1 MSGRPNLAAMRAKL
15 AETAEQQG
23 SQLDKAIASQPDKS
37 PGFRTE
43 RDWQAKAEQTAVPA
57 AELIAAQARANPAPK
72 VEKRSTSLYLSGA
85 ASRAIKTLAA
95 SRGVRPHRVIDDA
108 LAEYL
113 AKPENGGHD
122 FEALNTK
129 D

>member
-1 MSGRPNLAAMRAKL
+1 MSGRPNLQEMRAKL

-23 SQLDKAIASQPDKS
+23 SKLDEAIASQPDRSKA
-37 PGFRTE
+37 
-43 RDWQAKAEQTAVPA
+43 AKIDAPIAVPA
-57 AELIAAQARANPAPK
+57 AK

-85 ASRAIKTLAA
+85 ASRAIKGLAV
-95 SRGVRPHRVIDDA
+95 SRGVRPHRIVDEA

-113 AKPENGGHD
+113 AKPENGGLD
-122 FEALNTK
+122 FHGLNAK

>member
-1 MSGRPNLAAMRAKL
+1 MSGRPNLQAMRAKL
-15 AETAEQQG
+15 AKTAEQQG
-23 SQLDKAIASQPDKS
+23 SKLDQAIALQPDKS
-37 PGFRTE
+37 
-43 RDWQAKAEQTAVPA
+43 KASQNAEAILAVA
-57 AELIAAQARANPAPK
+57 AESAAAAASK

-85 ASRAIKTLAA
+85 ASRAIKGLAA
-95 SRGVRPHRVIDDA
+95 SRGVRPHRIIDDA

-122 FEALNTK
+122 FYALNAK

>member
-1 MSGRPNLAAMRAKL
+1 MRAKL
-15 AETAEQQG
+15 AETAEEQD
-23 SQLDKAIASQPDKS
+23 SKLDRVMALQPDK
-37 PGFRTE
+37 
-43 RDWQAKAEQTAVPA
+43 ATA
-57 AELIAAQARANPAPK
+57 LKPAPVIVAETAISPAVSK

-85 ASRAIKTLAA
+85 AGRTIKTLAA
-95 SRGVRPHRVIDDA
+95 SRGVRPHRIIDDA

-122 FEALNTK
+122 FHALNAK